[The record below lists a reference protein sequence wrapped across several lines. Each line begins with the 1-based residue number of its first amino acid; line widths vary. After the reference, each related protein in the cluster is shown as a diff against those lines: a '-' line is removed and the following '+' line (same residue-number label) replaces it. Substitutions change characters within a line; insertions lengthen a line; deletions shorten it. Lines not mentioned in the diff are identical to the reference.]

1 MLILDTFQLPLSME
15 GASGILSNSQAIQ
28 HSTVSVLFEFIYFL
42 PLNILNFQHSQ
53 AEYVVPTM
61 RSFAATPHQFINSAP
76 MSNSKAPLTGVTSL
90 PPQSVDILR
99 FTVVR
104 GPAGYGFTL
113 NGQFPCALSII
124 QPGGAADRSGL
135 RRGDLLLELNDLD
148 IRRSPHDEVVRL
160 VSSARESIR
169 IIVARSPNRPP
180 LQPRMSN
187 APTSSAASISARPF
201 APRSGEPPVAS
212 HGIGLYRPFESPP
225 PPTVPNDMPVSV
237 HRTTGA
243 ALESSTITHVSRL
256 ADLHELHEIVS
267 SNAGWPRQPTSA
279 GVSVGAPTVPQ
290 STPSSIATTLVSSA
304 ISKGIASVS
313 TLPRGGGGGGGA
325 SRWSSTEN
333 ASSRR
338 SFEAS
343 STSGGAALSA
353 NLTGLTLAPSTASS
367 SGSSS
372 HTRSDCSLRCV
383 LYYAATIELPS
394 QLGPNAA
401 SNLRASLQRVRAE
414 AASRLQSLS
423 TPSHT
428 AHASARTSAQ
438 ANAHASV
445 AEQTAFYELL
455 VLSDTLELCALAS
468 GAGGGGGSS
477 NSQSQS
483 RSGDG
488 SSTGGDSDLIRIPLR
503 RVLCVGIIPDQSDCL
518 CLLVSH
524 PSPLAPSAS
533 ANKEAHTITAP
544 PVSCHIFLVASRP
557 KEVSSESRS
566 TGLANET
573 ERELS
578 AAGLAAHLVGVLAA
592 HAAATTTH
600 GQAASATPATA
611 AAQQQAAL
619 LGLAAPAVGPLPA
632 AANVTAG
639 AIAGSNKQPPPP
651 PPHKTAPTDSALSVC
666 FSCSS
671 CSSSKSGRVV
681 NE

>member
-1 MLILDTFQLPLSME
+1 M
-15 GASGILSNSQAIQ
+15 
-28 HSTVSVLFEFIYFL
+28 
-42 PLNILNFQHSQ
+42 
-53 AEYVVPTM
+53 PTM
-61 RSFAATPHQFINSAP
+61 RSFAAPPHQFINSAP
-76 MSNSKAPLTGVTSL
+76 MSNPKPPLTGVSSL
-90 PPQSVDILR
+90 PPESVDILR

-104 GPAGYGFTL
+104 GPTGYGFTL

-135 RRGDLLLELNDLD
+135 RRGDLMLELNDLD
-148 IRRSPHDEVVRL
+148 IRRSPHDEVVHL

-169 IIVARSPNRPP
+169 ILVARSPNRPP
-180 LQPRMSN
+180 LQHRMSN
-187 APTSSAASISARPF
+187 APTSSTAYTSARPF

-212 HGIGLYRPFESPP
+212 HGISIGPPP
-225 PPTVPNDMPVSV
+225 PPTVPNDMPASV
-237 HRTTGA
+237 HRTTSA
-243 ALESSTITHVSRL
+243 AIESSTITHVSRL
-256 ADLHELHEIVS
+256 TDAHELHEIVS
-267 SNAGWPRQPTSA
+267 SNAGWPRV

-290 STPSSIATTLVSSA
+290 STPSSIATTLVSTA
-304 ISKGIASVS
+304 ISKGIATLS

-325 SRWSSTEN
+325 SRWSSAEN
-333 ASSRR
+333 AASRR

-343 STSGGAALSA
+343 STSGGEALSA
-353 NLTGLTLAPSTASS
+353 NLTGFTLAPSTASS

-372 HTRSDCSLRCV
+372 HTHSDCSLRCV

-401 SNLRASLQRVRAE
+401 SNLRASLQRLRAE

-423 TPSHT
+423 TPSHA

-445 AEQTAFYELL
+445 VEQTGFYELL

-468 GAGGGGGSS
+468 GAAAGGGGGSS

-483 RSGDG
+483 RSGGG

-524 PSPLAPSAS
+524 PSPLVPSAS
-533 ANKEAHTITAP
+533 ANKEAHSVAAL

-557 KEVSSESRS
+557 KEVSSDSRP
-566 TGLANET
+566 TGARAGDET

-592 HAAATTTH
+592 HASATTQSTPSH
-600 GQAASATPATA
+600 GQAASATPATATA

-619 LGLAAPAVGPLPA
+619 LGLAAPAVAPLPA
-632 AANVTAG
+632 AANVTAA
-639 AIAGSNKQPPPP
+639 AIASGSNKQQQQQPPPP
-651 PPHKTAPTDSALSVC
+651 LHKAAPTESALSVC
-666 FSCSS
+666 SRVQAARLVNRDE
-671 CSSSKSGRVV
+671 SKTATKRVL
-681 NE
+681 NASR